1 MENWEFLIQKQGDG
15 EWLPLQSPDV
25 EILEGRYRV
34 VARSN
39 RPHVTV
45 SVRVT
50 YITPEPPLRRVQ
62 TRSRQINPNGLMVV
76 FPFAYLKPGDWEIRC
91 SNDLSEM
98 GIPWQRSVHLQVLP
112 KEADVYEDELP
123 LTPVVSTGQE
133 DFPPSDIP
141 SLLTEEEIATQN
153 VEAYLTGLQL
163 STQQEVT
170 TQNVEA
176 YVTSPPPPT
185 QQETTT
191 QNVEAYLTGLLAEIE
206 TKSEPAAQDTPP
218 LPPEPTPPLNEA
230 DFEVNLTEPLNQPL
244 WLQGQTAEQILQ
256 SLIDSALP
264 PEDNLALEIE
274 PEVAPPVPVLL
285 LTLDRETYFAHS
297 GASLTLS
304 GRVDLLENTEYFNT
318 TEPPTLSNAELRIEL
333 REPAQGKLLTQG
345 WQTLASQ
352 SLPLTFNSVVEMPAD
367 CNSMLILAE
376 ISLYGVGSEDGLNHP
391 ANEEVRLLASQSF
404 TITADVAEL
413 LELVALQTIEVPTP
427 QPSPTPL
434 PLNEEESI
442 NLALFNIVKTT
453 TSTTSVRFEVAGK
466 SSLPPLIRPSDR
478 TTTVRLPQ
486 LPSLPKPQRQPVVDD
501 VFDSTF
507 TDSRIVVAADPLD
520 LMLPGIPPA
529 DSPIANSSVPN
540 VTSGEE
546 VAFQSLGEQQRFWNQ
561 VNNYLTTDED
571 SQTNLTTVEDSQ
583 TNLTTDE
590 DSQTN
595 LTTVEDSQTNLT
607 TVEDWA
613 TPQSESGLMSVEE
626 YLQLNYAPLPV
637 LQSDP
642 IEDSIPDAPIATPST
657 AVALLKSE
665 SVAIA
670 FDSLAQEVV
679 VEDLVADKPSRFY
692 KRRHPE
698 QPVEVAPVEIAPT
711 EAIPPPTPELEVI
724 KGELI
729 AGQPLMV
736 HLYLPTER
744 PQMAIKFWIADYQTR
759 ALLDGPHWVKDLMP
773 NDLGGLEARKQLIVP
788 FGCLEMRLEAIAL
801 DLATQEES
809 HKITILRTIIP
820 ANVARLQDEL
830 LGIM

>member
-62 TRSRQINPNGLMVV
+62 TRSRQINSNGLMVV

-91 SNDLSEM
+91 SSDLISEM

-133 DFPPSDIP
+133 DFSPSDIP

-218 LPPEPTPPLNEA
+218 LPPPPLNEA

-376 ISLYGVGSEDGLNHP
+376 ISLYGVGSEDSLNHP

-442 NLALFNIVKTT
+442 NLALFNIVKAT

-520 LMLPGIPPA
+520 LMLPGTLPPV

-546 VAFQSLGEQQRFWNQ
+546 AAFQSLGEQQRFWNQ
-561 VNNYLTTDED
+561 VNNYL
-571 SQTNLTTVEDSQ
+571 N
-583 TNLTTDE
+583 TDE

-637 LQSDP
+637 RQSDP

-692 KRRHPE
+692 KRHHPE
-698 QPVEVAPVEIAPT
+698 QPVEEITLLETIAPT

-773 NDLGGLEARKQLIVP
+773 NDLGGLEARKQLTVP

>member
-1 MENWEFLIQKQGDG
+1 
-15 EWLPLQSPDV
+15 
-25 EILEGRYRV
+25 
-34 VARSN
+34 
-39 RPHVTV
+39 
-45 SVRVT
+45 
-50 YITPEPPLRRVQ
+50 
-62 TRSRQINPNGLMVV
+62 
-76 FPFAYLKPGDWEIRC
+76 
-91 SNDLSEM
+91 
-98 GIPWQRSVHLQVLP
+98 
-112 KEADVYEDELP
+112 
-123 LTPVVSTGQE
+123 
-133 DFPPSDIP
+133 
-141 SLLTEEEIATQN
+141 
-153 VEAYLTGLQL
+153 
-163 STQQEVT
+163 
-170 TQNVEA
+170 
-176 YVTSPPPPT
+176 
-185 QQETTT
+185 
-191 QNVEAYLTGLLAEIE
+191 
-206 TKSEPAAQDTPP
+206 
-218 LPPEPTPPLNEA
+218 
-230 DFEVNLTEPLNQPL
+230 NLTEPLNQPL

-486 LPSLPKPQRQPVVDD
+486 LPSLPKPQRQPVGDD

-507 TDSRIVVAADPLD
+507 TDNRIVVAADPLD
-520 LMLPGIPPA
+520 LMLPGTLPPA

-571 SQTNLTTVEDSQ
+571 SATP
-583 TNLTTDE
+583 
-590 DSQTN
+590 QTN

-613 TPQSESGLMSVEE
+613 TPQSESGLMSVEQ

-637 LQSDP
+637 RQSDP

-679 VEDLVADKPSRFY
+679 VEDLVGDKPSRFY
-692 KRRHPE
+692 KRHHPE
-698 QPVEVAPVEIAPT
+698 QPVEEITLLETVAPT